1 VYPPNAMAKDSSFDV
16 VSEIDRQEVD
26 NALNQA
32 RKELQQRFDFKG
44 TGADVAW
51 SGELEVTISANAEQR
66 VQAALEVFKEK
77 CVRREVSLK
86 ALQCGEIKPT
96 GGGAFK
102 LLIAIN
108 KGIADE
114 KAREIVKTVKAA
126 NLKGVQVAIQGDQL
140 RVSGKT
146 RDALQS
152 VIALLKEKDF
162 GIPLQFTNYR

>member
-1 VYPPNAMAKDSSFDV
+1 MAKDSSFDV

-44 TGADVAW
+44 TGADIAW
-51 SGELEVTISANAEQR
+51 SGELEVAISANAEQR

-77 CVRREVSLK
+77 CIRREVSLK
-86 ALQCGEIKPT
+86 ALQYGEIKPT

-102 LLIAIN
+102 LTITIN

-146 RDALQS
+146 RDALQN